1 MGRDTVGAKPSVRF
15 TEYRGVRISGGSIA
29 CKHMEIAFRTER
41 SVRIIVDGRI
51 NDFRGVRRAGF
62 HCSHCVQNIIYH
74 RVSVVSINTAGFIQ
88 NLSLWQHSTR
98 KGTQHHWEQES
109 I

>member
-51 NDFRGVRRAGF
+51 SG
-62 HCSHCVQNIIYH
+62 
-74 RVSVVSINTAGFIQ
+74 VSVRWDSTVFQSHNTVR
-88 NLSLWQHSTR
+88 T
-98 KGTQHHWEQES
+98 
-109 I
+109 